1 MAALTCLSPPW
12 PITTVLLQVLCEAL
26 ALVRCLWVSLRRYL
40 KMQFEV
46 IFKSVFL
53 RLLFQVSA
61 RVTPRLAL
69 AEQANRT
76 WAPMLSDRAMQQP
89 FGL

>member
-1 MAALTCLSPPW
+1 M
-12 PITTVLLQVLCEAL
+12 LCEAL

-61 RVTPRLAL
+61 TLHT
-69 AEQANRT
+69 QT
-76 WAPMLSDRAMQQP
+76 
-89 FGL
+89 GTC